1 MNFGEAG
8 VSPSLTIALIL
19 LQSTLHLPNFHTK
32 PWLLLLFMYFM
43 SLLMS
48 TLEEGTEPM
57 ISVFLLILSAS
68 MISHYHNVN
77 DKLYQ
82 FL

>member
-19 LQSTLHLPNFHTK
+19 LQSTLHLSNFHTK

-57 ISVFLLILSAS
+57 ISVFLKCQHDLS
-68 MISHYHNVN
+68 MLMTNYVISSYSS
-77 DKLYQ
+77 
-82 FL
+82 